1 MHDPIPGDTAT
12 DEEAAAI
19 LAAMEVLW
27 PKPVVEVDPP
37 AQRPSPWRFSGRWWA
52 GPTPISRARPR
63 RW

>member
-1 MHDPIPGDTAT
+1 MHRPVPVEKAT

-19 LAAMEVLW
+19 LAAMEALW
-27 PKPVVEVDPP
+27 PKPVAAVDPP
-37 AQRPSPWRFSGRWWA
+37 AQSTSPWRFSGRWWA